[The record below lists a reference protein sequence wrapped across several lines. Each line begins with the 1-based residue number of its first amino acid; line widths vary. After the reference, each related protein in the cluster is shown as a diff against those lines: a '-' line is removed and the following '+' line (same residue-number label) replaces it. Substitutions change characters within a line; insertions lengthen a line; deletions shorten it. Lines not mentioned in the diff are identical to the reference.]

1 MRPGGFLLSKRL
13 KSIAA
18 AIGKRE
24 AQALIGIVL
33 LFAGIAM
40 NDVPMALITIGAIL
54 LLHGLFYVKS

>member
-1 MRPGGFLLSKRL
+1 MRSKRL

-24 AQALIGIVL
+24 ANALIGIVF
-33 LFAGIAM
+33 LFCGIAM
-40 NDVPMALITIGAIL
+40 KDIPAALITTGAIL